1 MDMEIRVA
9 KVEVDVESL
18 KVIARRLET
27 RMDQGFAEQRA
38 AMERGFVELLKEMR
52 WQLRLM
58 LAGFAMILGLMG
70 RIAGLY

>member
-18 KVIARRLET
+18 KEIARRLET

-38 AMERGFVELLKEMR
+38 AMERGFVELRKEMR

-58 LAGFAMILGLMG
+58 LAGFAMVLGLMG